1 MIFTRDPVPQRI
13 FDAIEAEQVTHFGA
27 APIVLQML
35 AESPHSPATPYEPR
49 IRVMTAGAPPP
60 PAILEKTG
68 AMGFDVMQVY
78 GLTETYGHIS
88 QCLWQND
95 WDDLSP
101 AEQAELQAHQGVAFP
116 MVEDVS
122 VIDRETGRPVPMD
135 GETQGEIAIRAN
147 TVMKAYYKD
156 DEASVEA
163 FADEWFWSGDAAV
176 VHANGYMQV
185 RDRLKDVI
193 ISGGENISSVEVE
206 AVLYRHPDVQA
217 AAVVAKPDEKWGEV
231 PCAYVELR
239 KGTNPND
246 QDIITFCRGHL
257 AGFKTPKSV
266 VFGDL
271 PKTATGKIKKFE
283 LRQLARAE
291 GKP

>member
-1 MIFTRDPVPQRI
+1 MVFTRDPVPQRI
-13 FDAIEAEQVTHFGA
+13 FEAIEAEKITHFGA

-35 AESPHSPATPYEPR
+35 AESPHSPSTPYAPP

-68 AMGFDVMQVY
+68 AMGLDVMQVY

-88 QCLWQND
+88 QCLWQED
-95 WDDLSP
+95 WDDLTPS
-101 AEQAELQAHQGVAFP
+101 EQAELQAHQGVAFP
-116 MVEDVS
+116 MVEDVA
-122 VIDRETGRPVPMD
+122 VINRETGEPVPMD

-147 TVMKAYYKD
+147 TVMKGYYKD
-156 DEASVEA
+156 DAASAEA
-163 FADEWFWSGDAAV
+163 FKDEWFWSGDAAV

-239 KGTNPND
+239 EGTAPSD

-257 AGFKTPKSV
+257 AGFKTPKFV

-283 LRQLARAE
+283 LRHLARAE
-291 GKP
+291 G